1 VMAAV
6 RIGSLVDAEE
16 HEAGSTVT
24 AIACVVLSSVSRN
37 LKREPFALGGSTTP
51 AGGSRSSSAC
61 LSSGPIFWR
70 RCW

>member
-1 VMAAV
+1 MAAV
-6 RIGSLVDAEE
+6 RIGSLVGAEE

-51 AGGSRSSSAC
+51 AGGSRSSS
-61 LSSGPIFWR
+61 
-70 RCW
+70 